1 MLLRTYVELY
11 QPNYSN
17 NWVSLLRGNLTV
29 GWLLKISRRGREKN
43 GKKVKCCVQCHVKG
57 MEHD

>member
-1 MLLRTYVELY
+1 MLLRNYVELY

-17 NWVSLLRGNLTV
+17 NWVSLLRGKLAEGLAAKYFKKRT
-29 GWLLKISRRGREKN
+29 GKN